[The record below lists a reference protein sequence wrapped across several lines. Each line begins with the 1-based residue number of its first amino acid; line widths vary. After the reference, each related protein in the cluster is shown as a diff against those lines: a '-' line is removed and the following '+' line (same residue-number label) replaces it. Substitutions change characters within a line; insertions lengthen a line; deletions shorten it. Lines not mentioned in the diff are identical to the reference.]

1 MFSLQ
6 AITRERCYLQ
16 QELDRAVKSV
26 KAKKSIIILGPEK
39 MGKSSFMLHV
49 SSNLP
54 NNFTPIIVSAEG
66 CVTINDFVRRNL
78 GGIFSAFSGLFGKDA
93 KELLSLS
100 FLDADRRIS
109 VLKLSDEAKQKL
121 KLLLFFEN
129 DPKISLEEVIAA
141 FFDLPKVLASEAK
154 SAACVFVDDAHL
166 LAGIKSDKTS
176 LSSYLDLLKSGTD
189 RESVFVVSSSLP
201 MQLGGFEEIHLRPL
215 TIDSARQLMADNAL
229 EMDEPAITTLY
240 NITEGVPFY
249 LNFFGRILSMS
260 GVKDHAGIE
269 KMVSSS
275 LENEL
280 HMYYSEKV
288 KLLSPKELP
297 ILFCMAEH
305 RVNTPSRIGKLLNYS
320 QTNVRRFLSIM
331 EEKGFVTLKD
341 RGVFEIHDPVFRRW
355 LEGQSRR

>member
-6 AITRERCYLQ
+6 AITREKCYSQ
-16 QELDRAVKSV
+16 QELDKALKSV
-26 KAKKSIIILGPEK
+26 RSKKNILIIGPEK
-39 MGKSSFMLHV
+39 IGKSSFMLHV

-54 NNFTPIIVSAEG
+54 NNFTPIIISAGG
-66 CVTINDFVRRNL
+66 CVTITDFVRRNL
-78 GGIFSAFSGLFGKDA
+78 GGIFSSFSSLFGRDA
-93 KELLSLS
+93 KDLLSLS

-109 VLKLSDEAKQKL
+109 SLRLSDEAKQKL

-129 DPKISLEEVIAA
+129 DPKISLEEVVAA
-141 FFDLPKVLASEAK
+141 FFDLPLVIASESK
-154 SAACVFVDDAHL
+154 TTACVMVDDAHL

-176 LSSYLDLLKSGTD
+176 LSLYLDLLKSGTHSG
-189 RESVFVVSSSLP
+189 SVFVVSSAVPL
-201 MQLGGFEEIHLRPL
+201 QLDGFETLELRLL

-229 EMDEPAITTLY
+229 DMDETAITTLY

-249 LNFFGRILSMS
+249 LNFFGRLLSMS
-260 GVKDHAGIE
+260 GVRDHAGIE
-269 KMVSSS
+269 KTVSSS

-280 HMYYSEKV
+280 HMYYSEKI

-305 RVNTPSRIGKLLNYS
+305 KVNTPSRIGKLLNYS

-341 RGVFEIHDPVFRRW
+341 RGVFEIHDPVFRKW
-355 LEGQSRR
+355 LEVHAG